1 MVSSGLLGLSV
12 QSGSPAETA
21 VLLGLKSVRMV
32 LLFLGHIVVSL
43 LALSAGKGDLNT
55 HLNYLLQGLWPPHAR
70 AARLF
75 YPSAGLLCAA
85 ILATQKKPYGR
96 RFL

>member
-12 QSGSPAETA
+12 ESGSPAETA
-21 VLLGLKSVRMV
+21 VLLGLKSVGMV

-55 HLNYLLQGLWPPHAR
+55 HLNYLLGGYGRCSLALR
-70 AARLF
+70 RLF
-75 YPSAGLLCAA
+75 HPSGGPVCAA
-85 ILATQKKPYGR
+85 ILATQKKPFGR